1 MSSNFAAFGSLA
13 QKTALVTG
21 GTTGIGF
28 AAAELFHAA
37 GARIA
42 ITGINESTLAAA
54 RKRLPDDA
62 LVVRSDASQA
72 DDQRHLVRK
81 LTEHLGGL
89 DVVFLNAGIAGL
101 RAFEQTDEEMY
112 QSHMD
117 INVKGV
123 FFTLRALLPLLRD
136 GASVIVNT
144 SVAGLKAAPHMAAY
158 SASKGAVS
166 ALVRTLAVELSTRRI
181 QVNALAPAM
190 IRTPIQEKFGL
201 PPQIQAAAESDAV
214 NRIPL
219 GRFGEAAEVAAAA
232 LFLAS
237 PSSSFITGAEIPVD
251 GGWMVA

>member
-1 MSSNFAAFGSLA
+1 MTSNFSAFGSLE

-37 GARIA
+37 GARVA
-42 ITGINESTLAAA
+42 ITGVDESTLAAA
-54 RKRLPDDA
+54 RKRLPDDI

-72 DDQRHLVRK
+72 DDQRQLVHK
-81 LTEHLGGL
+81 LTEQFGGL
-89 DVVFLNAGIAGL
+89 DIVFLNAGIAGL

-112 QSHMD
+112 EAHMD

-123 FFTLRALLPLLRD
+123 FFTLKALLPLLRD

-144 SVAGLKAAPHMAAY
+144 SVAGLKAAPHMAVY

-166 ALVRTLAVELSTRRI
+166 ALVRTLAVELAARNIR
-181 QVNALAPAM
+181 VNAIAPAM
-190 IRTPIQEKFGL
+190 IRTPIQGKFGL
-201 PPQIQAAAESDAV
+201 PPQIQAAAERDAV
-214 NRIPL
+214 NKIPL
-219 GRFGEAAEVAAAA
+219 GRFGEAAEVATVA

-237 PSSSFITGAEIPVD
+237 QSSSFITGAEIPVD